1 MMNRVDLETR
11 LLQKIRELPHDKL
24 IELYDFA
31 DFLKSRLPTS
41 NTPRKL
47 SFVEFIRRSPLYGV
61 ELELERDQSVCRSV
75 EL

>member
-11 LLQKIRELPHDKL
+11 LLQKIRGLPNDKL
-24 IELYDFA
+24 IELDDFA
-31 DFLKSRLPTS
+31 DFLRNRLPTL

-61 ELELERDQSVCRSV
+61 ELELERDQSICRSI